1 MQHRKITRIEDYN
14 YADGEYFVTICTQ
27 NREHYFGKIENGEMQ
42 LTEIGKY
49 LETQIE
55 KINEHYP
62 YAEIPLYAI
71 MPNHLHL
78 IVLIDG
84 EATTTDRRDAARH
97 VPTSTRE
104 NMQQTA
110 NKQGW
115 LSVAI
120 GGMKAAV
127 TRFARQNN
135 IEFAWQPRFYERI
148 IRNHIELNHLA
159 DYIEQNPYN
168 WGNDEYNE

>member
-78 IVLIDG
+78 IVFIDG
-84 EATTTDRRDAARH
+84 ETTTNDRRDAALH
-97 VPTSTRE
+97 VPTSIRE

-115 LSVAI
+115 LSVVI

>member
-1 MQHRKITRIEDYN
+1 MQHRKITRIEDFN

-27 NREHYFGKIENGEMQ
+27 NREHFFGEIKNGEIQ

-55 KINEHYP
+55 NISEHYP

-78 IVLIDG
+78 IVFIDG
-84 EATTTDRRDAARH
+84 ETTTTDRRDAARH
-97 VPTSTRE
+97 VPTNVRE

-135 IEFAWQPRFYERI
+135 IDFAWQPRFYERI
-148 IRNHIELNHLA
+148 IRNHIELNHLT

-168 WGNDEYNE
+168 WGDDEYNE